1 MKEIDGVK
9 VPPKRSGPAEWVPT
23 EDNYLTIERC
33 SSIGMKESTIAG
45 VLGIAPVTLD
55 AAKHKY
61 PRIADA
67 IANSNGR
74 LTDNLTM
81 QIMKYIN
88 DPEVPYSA
96 KRKDI
101 QFVLSMKCGWRTQ
114 VNVVQD
120 TPQLPSS
127 IQFEQATQIDSLD
140 E

>member
-9 VPPKRSGPAEWVPT
+9 VPKKRSGPAEWVPT
-23 EDNYLTIERC
+23 EDNYKTIERC

-45 VLGIAPVTLD
+45 VIGISNDTFSN
-55 AAKHKY
+55 AKTKY
-61 PRIADA
+61 SRIADA
-67 IANSNGR
+67 VANSNGR

-81 QIMKYIN
+81 QVMAYIN

-114 VNVVQD
+114 VNVVQES
-120 TPQLPSS
+120 PSLPSG
-127 IQFEQATQIDSLD
+127 INFEVATHIEPED

>member
-9 VPPKRSGPAEWVPT
+9 VPPKKSGPPEWVPT
-23 EDNYLTIERC
+23 EDNYITIERC

-45 VLGIAPVTLD
+45 VLGISNFTLD
-55 AAKHKY
+55 QAKHKY
-61 PRIADA
+61 PRIA
-67 IANSNGR
+67 NSLQHANGR
-74 LTDNLTM
+74 MVDNLTM
-81 QIMKYIN
+81 QIMRYIN

-101 QFVLSMKCGWRTQ
+101 QFVLSMKGGWRTQ

-120 TPQLPSS
+120 APQLPSS
-127 IQFEQATQIDSLD
+127 IQFEQATQIDPLD